1 MPEDSFSQR
10 LISGR
15 EKAKSGGGM
24 TARVNRGSEVRGPCP
39 SRPNALIQPAS
50 LHSSIQQTRIKRLK
64 AGQGLFQVP
73 VIQWFWPRGAYNLGR
88 KTDNIPWWQGHRQVW
103 PLLALPE
110 VTGSQQEWGMGNNNI
125 RWPRFPP
132 GEGAEGDT
140 WV

>member
-1 MPEDSFSQR
+1 
-10 LISGR
+10 
-15 EKAKSGGGM
+15 M

-88 KTDNIPWWQGHRQVW
+88 KTDNKESNQ
-103 PLLALPE
+103 
-110 VTGSQQEWGMGNNNI
+110 N
-125 RWPRFPP
+125 F
-132 GEGAEGDT
+132 
-140 WV
+140 